1 MAMTET
7 HTPRD
12 EREEI
17 EMMLPW
23 YVAGTL
29 DRAETRRVEAYLR
42 DHPELQDH
50 LNLVREEME
59 ETIGVNESLGTPSPG
74 ALDRLMEQVEGE
86 ARPAAQTAGSKPGL
100 VQWLIDAWTDLSPRA
115 TGFAAACAVAI
126 ICVQAAVLFTKS
138 EPFKIASG
146 PEEQAVQTGTL
157 AQVKFNGAA
166 TLEQVGTLM
175 ETAGATII
183 DGPRANG
190 MYRVRLSE
198 QALPEA
204 ERDALIK
211 QLQSSEHVL
220 IILPAQ

>member
-74 ALDRLMEQVEGE
+74 ALDRLMERVDGE
-86 ARPAAQTAGSKPGL
+86 ARPAAQTAGPKPGL
-100 VQWLIDAWTDLSPRA
+100 VQWLIDAWADLSPRA
-115 TGFAAACAVAI
+115 TGFAAACAIAI
-126 ICVQAAVLFTKS
+126 ICA
-138 EPFKIASG
+138 
-146 PEEQAVQTGTL
+146 
-157 AQVKFNGAA
+157 
-166 TLEQVGTLM
+166 
-175 ETAGATII
+175 
-183 DGPRANG
+183 
-190 MYRVRLSE
+190 
-198 QALPEA
+198 
-204 ERDALIK
+204 
-211 QLQSSEHVL
+211 
-220 IILPAQ
+220 

>member
-1 MAMTET
+1 MTET

-29 DRAETRRVEAYLR
+29 DRAETRRVETYLR
-42 DHPELQDH
+42 DHPDLQDH

-59 ETIGVNESLGTPSPG
+59 ETIGVNESLGTPSAG
-74 ALDRLMEQVEGE
+74 ALDRLMEQVESE
-86 ARPAAQTAGSKPGL
+86 ARPAAQTVGSKPGL
-100 VQWLIDAWTDLSPRA
+100 MQWLIDAWADLSPRA

-126 ICVQAAVLFTKS
+126 ICVQAAILLIAPQ
-138 EPFKIASG
+138 PFETASG
-146 PEEQAVQTGTL
+146 PGDEAVQTGTF
-157 AQVKFNGAA
+157 AQVKFNGTA
-166 TLEQVGTLM
+166 TLEQVGALL
-175 ETAGATII
+175 ESSGAKII
-183 DGPRANG
+183 DGPRAQG

-198 QALPEA
+198 RALPEA

-211 QLQSSEHVL
+211 KLQSSDPVL
-220 IILPAQ
+220 IVLPSQ

>member
-86 ARPAAQTAGSKPGL
+86 ARPAAQTAGSKTGL
-100 VQWLIDAWTDLSPRA
+100 VQWLIDAWADLSPRA

-126 ICVQAAVLFTKS
+126 ICVQAAVLFTQPRLYETVS
-138 EPFKIASG
+138 EPG
-146 PEEQAVQTGTL
+146 EETVQTGTF
-157 AQVKFNGAA
+157 AQVMFEGSA
-166 TLEQVGTLM
+166 TVEQINELL
-175 ETAGATII
+175 TASGMKIVS
-183 DGPRANG
+183 GPKANG
-190 MYRVRLSE
+190 LYRIRVSDK
-198 QALPEA
+198 ALPEA
-204 ERDALIK
+204 ERDARIN
-211 QLQSSEHVL
+211 QLQSSDLVQAV
-220 IILPAQ
+220 LPAQ